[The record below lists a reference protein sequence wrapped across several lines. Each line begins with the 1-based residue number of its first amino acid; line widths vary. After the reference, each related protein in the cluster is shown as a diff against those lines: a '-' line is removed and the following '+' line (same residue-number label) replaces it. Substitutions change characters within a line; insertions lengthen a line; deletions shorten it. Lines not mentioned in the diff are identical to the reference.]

1 MEETPGCPK
10 CEKPM
15 AFVLQLAS
23 DARISYDDMGML
35 YAFVCPECKIAASL
49 VQSH

>member
-1 MEETPGCPK
+1 
-10 CEKPM
+10 M

-23 DARISYDDMGML
+23 DSRISYGDMGML
-35 YAFVCPECKIAASL
+35 YAFACPDCRITASL